1 MSVAWNQRKK
11 GLSIIQGMIT
21 KYLCRVTKWACPI
34 LFSAAAIFFSIPA
47 KRFLSFLI
55 WDCRLLLYSALLP
68 RFAPFIKY
76 RLIVLSPKEENI
88 LKSSDPCPMQPA
100 EETNKPA
107 DETGALPC
115 FQVRKVIIS
124 VRNLLPCRSTAAPHT
139 CGNPDGGEVRPVKF
153 TDTQHKEKGANQ
165 NGNSQSHQ
173 RCDDKSANGERHT
186 LFNQFFCGQRVGPQ
200 SDIPEIR

>member
-124 VRNLLPCRSTAAPHT
+124 
-139 CGNPDGGEVRPVKF
+139 
-153 TDTQHKEKGANQ
+153 
-165 NGNSQSHQ
+165 
-173 RCDDKSANGERHT
+173 CDDKSANGERHT
-186 LFNQFFCGQRVGPQ
+186 LFNQFFCGQRVGPK